1 MAKKREL
8 ENYARQDAAFAAKLK
23 LLEELK
29 AQKAKEESAKSPGGG
44 QK

>member
-8 ENYARQDAAFAAKLK
+8 DNYAKQDAAFAAKLK

-29 AQKAKEESAKSPGGG
+29 AQKAKEEAASSTGW